1 MTQLA
6 IGKPAPLGAHYDGQ
20 GVNFTLFSV
29 HAERVEL
36 CVFDANGQNIAMTC
50 QAQWRHLARLS
61 AGCAPGFALWLSRSW
76 PPQPAEGHRFNPAK
90 LLIDPARG
98 KLTGSLKITRCC
110 TPVIMNLTIA
120 TTPPLRRNA

>member
-36 CVFDANGQNIAMTC
+36 CVFDGTVICRMRARVCVMVIAFM
-50 QAQWRHLARLS
+50 
-61 AGCAPGFALWLSRSW
+61 APGNPPRGIALTRRS
-76 PPQPAEGHRFNPAK
+76 
-90 LLIDPARG
+90 
-98 KLTGSLKITRCC
+98 C
-110 TPVIMNLTIA
+110 
-120 TTPPLRRNA
+120 